1 MTQERWRKAEALFH
15 EALEIP
21 EPERRVWLESACEG
35 DRELAAEILSL
46 LGSDAEAQAGFL
58 EKRIEPAIESV
69 IRESAESVLP
79 ERAGPYKIVR
89 ELGRGGMGTVYLA
102 ERDDEQYQSQVAVKL
117 VRRGMDTDIILHRFY
132 RERQTLARL
141 QHPNIARLLDG
152 GNTREGHPFIV
163 MEYVEGIRI
172 TEYCQKH
179 DLGVTQR
186 LRLFLDV
193 CKAVAYAHRQFV
205 VHRDLK
211 PGNIL
216 VDQTGAVKLL
226 DFGIC
231 KLLHAEEPNGERAGE
246 RTMGGAGQLMS
257 PDYASPEQIRGEAI
271 TVASDV
277 YSAAAV
283 LYELL
288 TGARPHKIEDYSLRS
303 IEKGICD
310 EEIVPPSS
318 WQKQLAGDLD
328 NIILC
333 GLEKEA
339 GRRYQSME
347 QFAEDIRR
355 YLEHEPVRARPNT
368 VAYRVGKF
376 IRRRKGLV
384 VSAAIIALT
393 LAGAA
398 IVSWRQARIANE
410 NLAMVRKL
418 SNAFV
423 FDVYDAVYPLPGATK
438 AREMI
443 VATGLQ
449 YLDSLAKNS
458 QADIEQRV
466 ELASAYHRIGDV
478 QGDVMN
484 ANLGQT
490 GEALKSYEKALRI
503 LDGVLAEDP
512 AHRTAGM
519 DRVMVH
525 RRIGAIFEYTRDI
538 KTALAKYR
546 IAQSLAHEVHRLH
559 PKDLHVQSR
568 LAGTYLAASTML
580 RREGDYQQARDGFV
594 KALEYLEPLQK
605 LDLKHWDNGGE
616 WELHGNLATA
626 YAGVGLC
633 DARLGRL
640 GEALAMYQKALRMR
654 EAALAGE
661 PTSVKK
667 QRDLMFVLSHIGDAL
682 GNPNLPNI
690 GNPKAAVEAYRRM
703 LDVARKIQEADP
715 ADQRAR
721 SDHAIAIMRV
731 TALLGPEEAHEKIRL
746 LRQAIEMQEQVA
758 RVNANNTSNQA
769 DLTYSYNFLG
779 DAYEEAKQSKESM
792 RAYREGLRYGE
803 PILDKGSS
811 TLLAAVALIYRKLG
825 VLAGQSGDRGTA
837 LAFAKKA
844 YDLTDPNN
852 PNAKDRPEAY
862 QRFFTLRGYSAMGL
876 TYAALG
882 EKKEA
887 RAWLEKTIAKYRE
900 LEKHPSYSS
909 THKKE
914 RALLEKSL
922 EELQ

>member
-1 MTQERWRKAEALFH
+1 MAMTQERWKKAEALFH
-15 EALEIP
+15 EALERP
-21 EPERRVWLESACEG
+21 ESERRAWLEAACED
-35 DRELAAEILSL
+35 DRELAQEVLSL
-46 LGSDAEAQAGFL
+46 LGSDAEIQSGFL

-69 IRESAESVLP
+69 LKENAESVLP

-117 VRRGMDTDIILHRFY
+117 VRRGMDTDLILHRFY

-152 GNTREGHPFIV
+152 GNTKEGHPYIV
-163 MEYVEGIRI
+163 MEYVEGLRI
-172 TEYCQKH
+172 TEYCQKNG
-179 DLGVTQR
+179 LGVTQR

-205 VHRDLK
+205 VHRDIK

-231 KLLHAEEPNGERAGE
+231 KLLHAEEASGE

-257 PDYASPEQIRGEAI
+257 PDYASPEQIRGETI

-288 TGARPHKIEDYSLRS
+288 TDMRPHKIEDYSLRG

-310 EEIVPPSS
+310 EEIVPPSK
-318 WQKQLAGDLD
+318 WKKQLAGDLD

-339 GRRYQSME
+339 ARRYQSME

-355 YLEHEPVRARPNT
+355 YLEYEPVRARPST
-368 VAYRVGKF
+368 LTYRVGKF
-376 IRRRKGLV
+376 MRRRKGLV
-384 VSAAIIALT
+384 LSAAIIVLT

-398 IVSWRQARIANE
+398 IISWRQARIANE

-438 AREMI
+438 ARELI

-449 YLDSLAKNS
+449 YLDNLAKNS

-490 GEALKSYEKALRI
+490 GEALKSYGKALKL
-503 LDGVLAEDP
+503 LDGILESEP
-512 AHRTAGM
+512 AHRTAGLE
-519 DRVMVH
+519 RVMVH
-525 RRIGAIFEYTRDI
+525 RRIGAIHEYTRDM
-538 KTALAKYR
+538 KTALATYKT
-546 IAQSLAHEVHRLH
+546 AQQLAHEVHRLH
-559 PKDLHVQSR
+559 PKDTMVQSR

-580 RREGDYQQARDGFV
+580 RREGDYQQARDGFM
-594 KALEYLEPLQK
+594 KALDYLQPLERA
-605 LDLKHWDNGGE
+605 DLKHWDNGPE
-616 WELHGNLATA
+616 WELQGNLATA

-633 DARLGRL
+633 DVRLGRL
-640 GEALAMYQKALRMR
+640 GEALAMYRKALQMR
-654 EAALAGE
+654 EVALAAE
-661 PTSVKK
+661 PTSTKK

-682 GNPNLPNI
+682 GNPNVPNL
-690 GNPKAAVEAYRRM
+690 GDTKGAMEAYRRM
-703 LDVARKIQEADP
+703 VDVARKIQEADQN
-715 ADQRAR
+715 DQRAR
-721 SDHAIAIMRV
+721 SDYAIAIMRL
-731 TALLGPEEAHEKIRL
+731 TALMGQDAAPEKVRM
-746 LRQAIEMQEQVA
+746 LRQAIAMQEEVS
-758 RVNANNTSNQA
+758 RIDPKNTSNLA
-769 DLTYSYNFLG
+769 DLTYTYNFLG
-779 DAYEEAKQSKESM
+779 DALQEAKQNREAVE
-792 RAYREGLRYGE
+792 AYKQGLRCGE
-803 PILDKGSS
+803 PILEKGSS
-811 TLLAAVALIYRKLG
+811 TLESAVGLLYRKLG
-825 VLAGQSGDRGTA
+825 VLSAKNSERA
-837 LAFAKKA
+837 LALAYAKKA
-844 YDLTDPNN
+844 YDLSDPEG
-852 PNAKDRPEAY
+852 PKAKGRPEGF
-862 QRFFTLRGYSAMGL
+862 QRFFTLRGFAAMGL
-876 TYAALG
+876 VYAALG
-882 EKKEA
+882 EKKMA
-887 RAWLEKTIAKYRE
+887 RNWLEQSISRYRG

-909 THKKE
+909 TYKKE
-914 RALLEKSL
+914 RAMLEKTL